1 MFGFFKKKE
10 KSPPAGPDFSQIDS
24 QAKAEQLFQSGTL
37 EKLFLM
43 PLAFGGEDVPGNVL
57 YVPLGATDIKCG
69 IDTNIIGP
77 LAEEGKISKYK
88 AEPEYQ
94 GDSFIPIAIKITAW
108 DPGQFTTTINIWGDA
123 LSRPQTS

>member
-24 QAKAEQLFQSGTL
+24 RAKAEQLLQSGTL

-43 PLAFGGEDVPGNVL
+43 PLAFGGEDVPPNVL
-57 YVPLGATDIKCG
+57 HVPIGVAAIKDG
-69 IDTNIIGP
+69 IDANIVGP
-77 LAEEGKISKYK
+77 LAAEGKISKYK
-88 AEPEYQ
+88 AEPEYR

-108 DPGQFTTTINIWGDA
+108 DPGQFTTTISIWGEA
-123 LSRPQTS
+123 LSRPQNS

>member
-24 QAKAEQLFQSGTL
+24 LAKAEQLLQAGTL

-43 PLAFGGEDVPGNVL
+43 PLAFGGEDVPGNIL
-57 YVPLGATDIKCG
+57 YVPLGVADIKCG
-69 IDTNIIGP
+69 IDANIVSP
-77 LAEEGKISKYK
+77 LAAEEKISKYK

-94 GDSFIPIAIKITAW
+94 GKSFVPS
-108 DPGQFTTTINIWGDA
+108 
-123 LSRPQTS
+123 LRLLRRV